1 MKRLARLLVITT
13 LGLALVGCATATGA
27 VIGAGIGSLSGD
39 MGKGAAIGGAIGAVV
54 DIVD

>member
-1 MKRLARLLVITT
+1 MELHMTK
-13 LGLALVGCATATGA
+13 LGFAAIAALTLALAGCATAT
-27 VIGAGIGSLSGD
+27 SGD